1 MPIKDVIEVAMFL
14 MQTTIKYYRYRS
26 GLSLVGGSIDIAS
39 INRKKGF
46 RWIQR
51 QNSHIC

>member
-1 MPIKDVIEVAMFL
+1 MTIVIAIKTNEGIVM
-14 MQTTIKYYRYRS
+14 TS
-26 GLSLVGGSIDIAS
+26 GGSINIAS
-39 INRKKGF
+39 ITREKGF